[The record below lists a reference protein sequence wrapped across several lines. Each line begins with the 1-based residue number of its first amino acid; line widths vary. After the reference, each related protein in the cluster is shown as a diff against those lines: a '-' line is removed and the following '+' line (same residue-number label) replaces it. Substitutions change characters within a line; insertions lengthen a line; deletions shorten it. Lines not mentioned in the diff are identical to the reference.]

1 MTTASYKTIA
11 TAALVLAGCVA
22 GSIAMARAPESAW
35 TAAAMLGPMLGV
47 TVVWLWRSG
56 RRSLACGAMVLA
68 GLLAWAV
75 LQGRLRTEHLY
86 LAQHV
91 LAHAALAAWFGSSLS
106 GTPLIVQVARRV
118 HRLTPI
124 MHTYATNV
132 TRAWTIYF
140 VAMVVVSLLIYGA
153 ARFEVWTFFA
163 TVATPLSVVAM
174 FVGEHLLRYRLHPEF
189 ERVTM
194 RVAVQAWRQGPPPA
208 G

>member
-11 TAALVLAGCVA
+11 AAALVLAGCVA

-35 TAAAMLGPMLGV
+35 TAAAVLGPMLGL
-47 TVVWLWRSG
+47 TVAWLCRSG
-56 RRSLACGAMVLA
+56 RRVMAGGTIVMA
-68 GLLAWAV
+68 GLVAWAV
-75 LQGRLRTEHLY
+75 MQGRLRTEHLY

-91 LAHAALAAWFGSSLS
+91 LAHAALAAWFGSSPS

-118 HRLTPI
+118 HRLTPT
-124 MHTYATNV
+124 MHAYATNV

-140 VAMVVVSLLIYGA
+140 VAMAVASLLIYA
-153 ARFEVWTFFA
+153 VARFEVWTFFA

-194 RVAVQAWRQGPPPA
+194 QLAVRAWRQGPPPA